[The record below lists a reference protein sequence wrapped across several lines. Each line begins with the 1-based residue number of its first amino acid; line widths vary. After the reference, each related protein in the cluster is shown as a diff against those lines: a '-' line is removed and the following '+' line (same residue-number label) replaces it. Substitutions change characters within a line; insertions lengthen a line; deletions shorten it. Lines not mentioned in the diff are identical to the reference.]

1 MLTEERK
8 QELIDTEDQY
18 KQWIYRYEED
28 TVERWEE
35 EQAFERWLD
44 SLTDEEMEYLDDLHE
59 RMEKAR
65 YEIMKK
71 IAESIK
77 RNNFLKAMY
86 KNSGSNDYDR

>member
-1 MLTEERK
+1 MLTQERK
-8 QELIDTEDQY
+8 QELLDTENQY

-35 EQAFERWLD
+35 EQAFEKQLD
-44 SLTDEEMEYLDDLHE
+44 SLTDEEMDYLGDIHE

-71 IAESIK
+71 IAVSIK
-77 RNNFLKAMY
+77 RNNSLKAMY
-86 KNSGSNDYDR
+86 KNSRSNDCDR